1 MDTKPSEQQIRALE
15 KAHKQALVN
24 LLQAMK
30 FRYMMYL
37 KLGSNSPEWKK
48 YAQLSF
54 DIWNS
59 WYARQMR
66 LEAGG
71 ATKEGIQKT
80 DWLTKPG
87 VKKLEAL
94 AKKWDATGQ
103 GIGFIPLL
111 IWAVI
116 ALAGFFTAYKVTDE
130 LNTTTQEQEQ
140 LINAT
145 DSICQKYKFSPEE
158 CNKFMTDQTKQVSEK
173 SDSGGLLGSIMK
185 PLIIVGIG
193 ILVIKN
199 SDKIFSKPK

>member
-1 MDTKPSEQQIRALE
+1 MDKKPSEKDIRALE

-30 FRYMMYL
+30 FRYLMYT

-54 DIWNS
+54 DIWKS
-59 WYARQMR
+59 WYARQQR
-66 LEAGG
+66 LEKGG
-71 ATKEGIQKT
+71 ATKEGILQN

-94 AKKWDATGQ
+94 AKKWDAKGQ

-111 IWAVI
+111 IWAVV
-116 ALAGFFTAYKVTDE
+116 ALVGFFTAYQITDE
-130 LNTTTQEQEQ
+130 LNTTAQEQEQ

-145 DSICQKYKFSPEE
+145 DSICQKYKFTPEE
-158 CNKFMTDQTKQVSEK
+158 CNKFMTDQTKQVTQKSE
-173 SDSGGLLGSIMK
+173 GGLLSTILK
-185 PLIIVGIG
+185 PLIFVGIG

-199 SDKIFSKPK
+199 SDKLFSKK